1 MNINY
6 EKTIQLLQSQ
16 SKFQIKPGLERIA
29 EIMKLLENPQ
39 EKIKIIHIAGT
50 NGKGSVCAI
59 LSSILTT
66 AGFKTGLYT
75 SPHLVEYTERIKIN
89 NKDISKSDFSAY
101 VEKINT
107 IAEQNHIDLT
117 EFEILTAVAYLYFA
131 EQKVDFAIIET
142 GLGGRFDA
150 TNICKNPLMSVITS
164 ISFDHTD
171 RLGNT
176 IEKIAYE
183 KSGIIKDNSTVI
195 TASSNQ
201 GFNTIKSI
209 ANEKNAKLETPS
221 AEIDFIFENNVNY
234 AIINNKKYE
243 FPLMGLYQKE
253 NLALAIKAIEIINKD
268 EINENTLTSGL
279 KNVNWHARFQYI
291 KERNILIDGAHNPD
305 GAKQLSD
312 NLNYYFPDRK
322 KIFIYSTINTKDY
335 INIAKTL
342 FKENDEIYYLKFTHK
357 NAVPFEKYKN
367 DVTFLKNIKPLE
379 QCELNEILNKEELK
393 VITGSLYMIGEIFP
407 LL

>member
-39 EKIKIIHIAGT
+39 DKIKIIHIAGT

-59 LSSILTT
+59 LSSILTS

-89 NKDISKSDFSAY
+89 NEDISKQEFSVY

-131 EQKVDFAIIET
+131 EKNVDFAIIET

-150 TNICKNPLMSVITS
+150 TNICTNPLISIITS
-164 ISFDHTD
+164 ISLDHTD

-183 KSGIIKDNSTVI
+183 KSGIIKDNSTLI
-195 TASSNQ
+195 TSLSNK

-209 ANEKNAKLETPS
+209 ANEKNAKLEITS
-221 AEIDFIFENNVNY
+221 AQIDFTFENNVNY

-253 NLALAIKAIEIINKD
+253 NLALAVKAIEIINKN
-268 EINENTLTSGL
+268 EINENAIINGL
-279 KNVNWHARFQYI
+279 KNVSWNARFQYI
-291 KERNILIDGAHNPD
+291 KGRNILIDGAHNPD

-312 NLNYYFPDRK
+312 NLNYYFPDSK

-335 INIAKTL
+335 TSIAKAL
-342 FKENDEIYYLKFTHK
+342 FKENDEIYYLKFNHK
-357 NAVPFEKYKN
+357 NAVLFEKYKN

-379 QCELNEILNKEELK
+379 QCELNEILKKEELK

>member
-39 EKIKIIHIAGT
+39 DKIKIIHIAGT

-59 LSSILTT
+59 LSSILTS

-89 NKDISKSDFSAY
+89 NEDISKPDFSAY

-107 IAEQNHIDLT
+107 IAEQNQIDLT

-131 EQKVDFAIIET
+131 EKNVDFAIIET

-150 TNICKNPLMSVITS
+150 TNICKNPLISIITS
-164 ISFDHTD
+164 ISLDHTD

-183 KSGIIKDNSTVI
+183 KSGIIKDNSTLI
-195 TASSNQ
+195 TSLSNK

-209 ANEKNAKLETPS
+209 ANEKNAKLEITS
-221 AEIDFIFENNVNY
+221 AQIDFTFENNVNY

-253 NLALAIKAIEIINKD
+253 NLALAVKAIEIINKN
-268 EINENTLTSGL
+268 EINENAIINGL
-279 KNVNWHARFQYI
+279 KNVSWNARFQYI
-291 KERNILIDGAHNPD
+291 KGRNILIDGAHNPD

-335 INIAKTL
+335 TSIAKTL
-342 FKENDEIYYLKFTHK
+342 FKENDEIYYLKFNHK
-357 NAVPFEKYKN
+357 NAVLFEKYKN
-367 DVTFLKNIKPLE
+367 DVTFLKNIKPLG
-379 QCELNEILNKEELK
+379 QCELNEILKKEELK

>member
-101 VEKINT
+101 VQKINT

-195 TASSNQ
+195 TSSSNQ
-201 GFNTIKSI
+201 GFKIIKSI
-209 ANEKNAKLETPS
+209 ANEKNAKLEIPS

-253 NLALAIKAIEIINKD
+253 NLALAIKAIERINKD
-268 EINENTLTSGL
+268 EINENALISGL

-322 KIFIYSTINTKDY
+322 KTFIYSTINTKDY

-342 FKENDEIYYLKFTHK
+342 FNENDEIYYLKFSHK
-357 NAVPFEKYKN
+357 NAVSFEEYKN
-367 DVTFLKNIKPLE
+367 NVTFLKNIKPLE
-379 QCELNEILNKEELK
+379 QRELNEILKKEELK